1 MTEILYHF
9 LHHLGWGMLLSLP
22 LIPPRLIARSFF
34 VVNLVSILGLWATA
48 LALKA
53 GGEWSALDRW
63 TVVASLLLLLSAF
76 VDPERL
82 ERLLLGAFLA
92 AGGLAAVS
100 MWTSSVQLAGDEIYN
115 GSVFLLASFALS
127 GLLAGAT
134 MVAMIL
140 GHYYLV
146 TPKLSFGLLGRFTW
160 FIGILMGLRV
170 LLMIVPLSMGDVFAR
185 PEGAHA
191 GIFFVDH
198 LAFLMQ
204 RMLSLIFLALLVPMI
219 ADCVKRR
226 ANQSATGLLYVASFL
241 ALMGEG
247 VAIYFTVSYG
257 LPL

>member
-1 MTEILYHF
+1 MTDILYHF
-9 LHHLGWGMLLSLP
+9 LHHLGWGMLLSLM
-22 LIPPRLIARSFF
+22 LIPPRLIARSFYL
-34 VVNLVSILGLWATA
+34 VNLAAILGLWATA
-48 LALKA
+48 LALRA
-53 GGEWSALDRW
+53 DGRWAALDPW
-63 TVVASLLLLLSAF
+63 TLAASLLLLASAF
-76 VDPERL
+76 VPPDRFERI
-82 ERLLLGAFLA
+82 LLALFAVA
-92 AGGLAAVS
+92 AAIAAVS
-100 MWTSSVQLAGDEIYN
+100 IWEDSRLLAGDEIYN
-115 GSVFLLASFALS
+115 STVFLWFSFVLS

-146 TPKLSFGLLGRFTW
+146 TPELSFGLLGRFTW
-160 FIGILMGLRV
+160 FIGILMALRV

-191 GIFFVDH
+191 AIFFVDH

-204 RMLSLIFLALLVPMI
+204 RLLSLVFLALLVPMV